1 MQREQRNNQKTVN
14 RTLVLNVVVVVRML
28 AP

>member
-1 MQREQRNNQKTVN
+1 MQRQQRNNQNSET
-14 RTLVLNVVVVVRML
+14 RPFILNVVVVVRML